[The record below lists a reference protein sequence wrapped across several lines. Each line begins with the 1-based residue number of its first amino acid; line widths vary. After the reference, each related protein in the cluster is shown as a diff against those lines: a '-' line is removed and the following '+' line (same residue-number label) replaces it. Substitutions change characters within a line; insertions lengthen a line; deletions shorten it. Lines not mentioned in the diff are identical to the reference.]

1 MPTFSRPAA
10 HSARTP
16 TRQDVNDE
24 TAALPGLF
32 AKVTKGER
40 RRHNAS
46 GNGLGAALA
55 RLRADLLLL
64 HADIDFVRVGDHAP
78 PSRQCIHI
86 SRVKIRRKAS

>member
-64 HADIDFVRVGDHAP
+64 HADIDFVRVARPCTAEPTVHP
-78 PSRQCIHI
+78 HQPCENQT
-86 SRVKIRRKAS
+86 